1 MLLSFVLLFTSLQT
15 ALAAQCCGYRGDM
28 NEAALWQARQNL
40 CQNPWSNK
48 AIDGGYEATNDG
60 GLSGGTAE
68 YVFWGLDSSNNFA
81 NCWSATGN
89 MITQCARS
97 GYGAASWSSGSETY
111 AMSATSTGYKKR
123 DSITNGT
130 MADVQPL
137 PEVAGTLTDL
147 RLSEGTYEV
156 LGVPVDIHINGI
168 SLDGSEALARRD
180 TDPMLNTTYGPTT
193 DYNRTVDRTVDLSAL
208 IKSAVAQI
216 VMPEDATGSN
226 GTLSR
231 RDQRCQTSGSSY
243 AMVDAGYWS
252 QAWELSSGCMYCGQ
266 VSFGMACHLHRAPT
280 DNIGPV
286 VLALAFE

>member
-1 MLLSFVLLFTSLQT
+1 MLLSLVLLAASLQT
-15 ALAAQCCGYRGDM
+15 SLAAQCCGYRGDM

-48 AIDGGYEATNDG
+48 AIDGGHEATNDG
-60 GLSGGTAE
+60 ALGGGTTQ
-68 YVFWGLDSSNNFA
+68 YVFWGLDSSNGYA

-89 MITQCARS
+89 MITQCARN

-111 AMSATSTGYKKR
+111 AMSATSTGFRKR
-123 DSITNGT
+123 EAINGST
-130 MADVQPL
+130 DDVQPL
-137 PEVAGTLTDL
+137 PEVAGTLSDL

-168 SLDGSEALARRD
+168 NLDGSEALARRD
-180 TDPMLNTTYGPTT
+180 TDPMLNTTYGLTT
-193 DYNRTVDRTVDLSAL
+193 DFNRTVDLKVDLSAL

-216 VMPEDATGSN
+216 VMPDVDNSNSGAN

-266 VSFGMACHLHRAPT
+266 VRVDNAP
-280 DNIGPV
+280 
-286 VLALAFE
+286 